1 MELNYDSSYVI
12 SQLDKRENFLDGV
25 KHMHNR
31 ISLYPIIYN
40 PIPHN

>member
-12 SQLDKRENFLDGV
+12 SQLDKGDNFLDGV
-25 KHMHNR
+25 KNMHTR

-40 PIPHN
+40 